1 MSLVLHGGQGKTLFT
16 SRDAIR
22 IVQEHPGERRDKSIL
37 IRNIAAVEVKKPGA
51 FHGFIQFAF
60 AGATPHDSGHTLTGG
75 AFDAARDE
83 NSVTFAGADDYD
95 LALKIK
101 MFVESWS
108 PADAD
113 RPAERGRPAV
123 AVADE
128 VRKLKALVDD
138 GLLTPAEFAAQ
149 KTQLLAS

>member
-83 NSVTFAGADDYD
+83 NSVTFAGADEYD

-108 PADAD
+108 PAA
-113 RPAERGRPAV
+113 AHAGEHGQSTAL
-123 AVADE
+123 VADE
-128 VRKLKALVDD
+128 VRQLKALVDA
-138 GLLTPAEFAAQ
+138 GGLTPEEFAAR
-149 KTQLLAS
+149 KKRLLGV